1 MKRALPC
8 ATMTLTRCILL
19 GATILLSTPT
29 WADNVYYVG
38 FEDSV
43 KGDYDYNDLVF
54 SLSGDGITLQTAT
67 GEWSSKPTLGTSGTP
82 FWNHASGDGSQY
94 NVGYCIYGGGHC
106 DGGTGLAPTDEYLAT
121 SGGGPVNDVYFTVS
135 NTSSVSSPVY
145 LHIAADTNLI
155 GWYSI
160 GAPSVIHWIN
170 SAADQTNNTL
180 SFDPTGAF
188 GLVGNNDAGKGG
200 DTFYSQTSIAGTQ
213 DSFGSHFAF
222 FGSDPPSSVPEPGS
236 VILFGTVLFGF
247 SVLLRRRKG
256 A

>member
-1 MKRALPC
+1 MKRAVPC
-8 ATMTLTRCILL
+8 VTMTLTRCILL

-29 WADNVYYVG
+29 WADNVYYAG
-38 FEDSV
+38 FEDLV
-43 KGDYDYNDLVF
+43 NGDYDYNDLVV

-82 FWNHASGDGSQY
+82 FWNHASWDGPQF
-94 NVGYCIYGGGHC
+94 NVGYCIYGGGNC
-106 DGGTGLAPTDEYLAT
+106 NGGSGLASTDEYLAT
-121 SGGGPVNDVYFTVS
+121 SDGGPVNDVYFTVS
-135 NTSSVSSPVY
+135 GATSVSSPVD
-145 LHIAADTNLI
+145 LHIAGDTDLVGWYLI
-155 GWYSI
+155 GD
-160 GAPSVIHWIN
+160 PSVIHWIN
-170 SAADQTNNTL
+170 SASDQTGSF

-247 SVLLRRRKG
+247 SVLLRRRRG